1 MLAQL
6 SEHLGKEELF
16 NLTIGERDQL
26 LIKAYQ
32 AMFGSE
38 IEVFSSC
45 SACSCELELLVD
57 LNELLVVDYEADTN
71 LKFELHGKQLL
82 LEPIRVGDLKQVKRI
97 GNEKWLDEKLTQ
109 GRIAPK
115 LITQEDRNE
124 YAARLSELD
133 PQADICLEFECVEC
147 QFSWIDPFDIAS
159 QLWLRFDAT
168 CKRLLAAVH
177 SLASAYGWTETEV
190 LAMSPWR
197 REVYLN
203 MVRAS

>member
-6 SEHLGKEELF
+6 GQQLTKEELL

-26 LIKAYQ
+26 LIRAYQ
-32 AMFGSE
+32 TLFGKE

-45 SACSCELELLVD
+45 SACTCELELQVD
-57 LNELLVVDYEADTN
+57 LNELTALDSKVGGSSEI
-71 LKFELHGKQLL
+71 ELHGKRLSV
-82 LEPIRVGDLKQVKRI
+82 EPIRVGDLTRIRRI
-97 GNEKWLDEKLTQ
+97 GHEHWIDDKLSQ
-109 GRIAPK
+109 AEIATK
-115 LITQEDRNE
+115 LISQADRNE

-147 QFSWIDPFDIAS
+147 HFSWIDPFDIAS
-159 QLWLRFDAT
+159 QFWLRFDAT
-168 CKRLLAAVH
+168 CTRLLAAVH
-177 SLASAYGWTETEV
+177 SLACAYGWTETEV